1 MHIEKGAFVQ
11 NFKDLPGNINARTI
25 SAGVLSGFFTLTT
38 VLILIGAGAEAHLD
52 PRILISWGFS
62 AYFLAGLTGFV
73 LATIYRQP
81 MPGAWS
87 IPGVALVLVGLKTFS
102 FPEMV
107 GAYLVANL
115 MVALIGFSGLMGRLI
130 RAIPLPIVLAMLVG
144 VLIDFGVGIFRSVAA
159 APLLAGT
166 AVATYLVISSM
177 RIKNTLPPVI
187 VALCVAA
194 GVAQLTGQIQ
204 FEGIGPT
211 GLTLPS
217 FWLPEFSLTAVVSV
231 SIPLALL
238 VLCGEMPKA
247 AGVLLSQGYNPPV
260 NAMTAYCGIA
270 GVLGSFFGAVNVNIA
285 GPVTA
290 ICASPDAGPKE
301 GRYASVL
308 IASLFLVV
316 LGITAGIAVPFIV
329 ALPLPLINAIAGLA
343 MLPVLLGSLQSTFLA
358 KRFQTGSFFSLVIAM
373 SGVTL
378 LGVAAPVWAL
388 VGGVV
393 VSFFVE
399 RDDFRTASS
408 EA

>member
-1 MHIEKGAFVQ
+1 MHIEKCNLIQ
-11 NFKDLPGNINARTI
+11 NFKDLRSNIHAGTI
-25 SAGVLSGFFTLTT
+25 GAGVLSGVFTLTT
-38 VLILIGAGAEAHLD
+38 VLILIGAGAEAQLD
-52 PRILISWGFS
+52 PQIIVSWGFS
-62 AYFLAGLTGFV
+62 AYLIAGLTGFM
-73 LATIYRQP
+73 LSMAYRQP
-81 MPGAWS
+81 IPGAWS

-102 FPEMV
+102 FPEMI

-115 MVALIGFSGLMGRLI
+115 MVAVMGFSGLMGRLI
-130 RAIPLPIVLAMLVG
+130 RAIPLPIVLAMIVG

-177 RIKNTLPPVI
+177 QIKNKVPPVI
-187 VALCVAA
+187 VALCVATA
-194 GVAQLTGQIQ
+194 VAQLTGQIQ
-204 FEGIGPT
+204 FDGLSAT
-211 GLTLPS
+211 GLALPS
-217 FWLPEFSLTAVVSV
+217 FWLPEFSLAAIVSI

-247 AGVLLSQGYNPPV
+247 VGVLLSQGYNPPI
-260 NAMTAYCGIA
+260 NAITAYCGIG

-285 GPVTA
+285 GPITA
-290 ICASPDAGPKE
+290 ICASPEAGPKE

-308 IASLFLVV
+308 IAALLFAV
-316 LGITAGIAVPFIV
+316 LGITAGIAVPVIV
-329 ALPLPLINAIAGLA
+329 ALPLPLISAIAGLA
-343 MLPVLLGSLQSTFLA
+343 IMPVLLGSLQTTFLA
-358 KRFQTGSFFSLVIAM
+358 KRFQTGAFFSLVIAM

-378 LGVAAPVWAL
+378 FGIAAPVWAL

-399 RDDFRTASS
+399 RDDFRTAKT